1 MPAAPASTP
10 ANDANTTGTPADRT
24 ALIWSPRFRE
34 HATGAHPE
42 SPERIDALQRALDA
56 AGMWDG
62 RLVLDPVPATMEA
75 VLAVHTP
82 EMVAFTQAVAARG
95 GGYLDPDTIVS
106 PASWEVALLAAGG
119 ACRAV
124 DTVLHGDA
132 LRAFALG
139 RPPGHHAEPDEAM
152 GFCLLNSVAIAA
164 RHAQRSGAARVAIL
178 DWDVHHGNG
187 TQAVFWRDPSV
198 LFVSLHQYPFYPGSG
213 AAAERGADAGVG
225 TTLNIPLRAGSGDEV
240 YLDAFERLA
249 LPALEAF
256 APDLLLI
263 SAGFDAHHDDP
274 LAMMRMTTA
283 GFATL
288 ARRVQAAAQA
298 LCGGRLVLVLEGG
311 YNLDAL
317 GDSVVATIRAL
328 DAD

>member
-1 MPAAPASTP
+1 MPAAASPDSKRLDAASTSS
-10 ANDANTTGTPADRT
+10 DRT
-24 ALIWSPRFRE
+24 ALIWSHRFRE

-42 SPERIDALQRALDA
+42 SAERIDALQRALDA
-56 AGMWDG
+56 ARLWDD
-62 RLVLDPVPATMEA
+62 RLVLDPVPASMEA

-82 EMVAFTQAVAARG
+82 EMIAFTQAVAARG

-124 DTVLHGDA
+124 DTVFNGVA
-132 LRAFALG
+132 PRAFALV

-152 GFCLLNSVAIAA
+152 GFCLLNSIAIAA

-187 TQAVFWRDPSV
+187 TQAVFWSDPTV
-198 LFVSLHQYPFYPGSG
+198 QFISLHQYPFYPGSG
-213 AAAERGADAGVG
+213 ASNERGAEAGVG
-225 TTLNIPLRAGSGDEV
+225 TTLNIPLRAGSGDDV
-240 YLDAFERLA
+240 YLDAFDRLV

-256 APDLLLI
+256 APDLLLV
-263 SAGFDAHHDDP
+263 SAGFDAHQDDP
-274 LAMMRMTTA
+274 LAMMRMSSA
-283 GFATL
+283 GFAAF
-288 ARRVQAAAQA
+288 ARRVKAAAQS

-311 YNLDAL
+311 YNLTAL